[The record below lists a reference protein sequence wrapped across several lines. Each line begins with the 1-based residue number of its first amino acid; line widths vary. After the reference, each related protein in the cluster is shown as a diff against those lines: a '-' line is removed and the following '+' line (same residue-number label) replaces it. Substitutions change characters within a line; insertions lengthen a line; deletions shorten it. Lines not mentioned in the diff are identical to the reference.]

1 MPTPDASQYTQI
13 KRLIVDKNGRAS
25 LNPTKFRA
33 PFFYGGYGFVQGI
46 ETKFGPNALLSNKFI
61 ITPPTTPSVTGPGG
75 IILANVTVTSILT
88 IRQINFRGNLIM
100 DWGDGSQERFDSET
114 SSGTSISH
122 TYAESGTYN
131 ISGTVDAGT
140 GDITIFDCRNNLF
153 NSIDASGCTPLTSIT
168 CNGNVSLSSLDVA
181 NTQLGSIA
189 AQSCNLTSIANLIS
203 IQPYLRVLNLSNN
216 PVASLTLNG
225 YNALLTFTL
234 NNSIANSLTSLDIQ
248 NCTSLTGMFV
258 ATNTNLTSLDVHNN
272 LPALT
277 TLVVSQCT
285 GLATLRIDGTLLN
298 AISTIGTNTVPIL
311 NPLIAGTVTMSSAQ
325 ASVYPGSDPTTY
337 YATALPSWTFVII

>member
-13 KRLIVDKNGRAS
+13 KRLIVDQTGRTS

-46 ETKFGPNALLSNKFI
+46 ETKFGPNALLSNKFTI
-61 ITPPTTPSVTGPGG
+61 PPTTPSETGPGG
-75 IILANVTVTSILT
+75 IILGSATVTSILT
-88 IRQINFRGNLIM
+88 INQINFRGTLVIN
-100 DWGDGSQERFDSET
+100 WGDGLSEAYDWIT
-114 SSGTSISH
+114 YSGTSISH
-122 TYAESGTYN
+122 TYAASGTYN
-131 ISGTVDAGT
+131 ISGTVAAGT
-140 GDITIFDCRNNLF
+140 GDITIFDCRNSVF
-153 NSIDASGCTPLTSIT
+153 GSVDASGCTPLTSIT

-189 AQSCNLTSIANLIS
+189 AQFCNLTSISNLIS

-216 PVASLTLNG
+216 PVVSLSLNG
-225 YNALLTFTL
+225 YNALLAFTL
-234 NNSIANSLTSLDIQ
+234 NNSIGNSLTSLDIR
-248 NCTSLTGMFV
+248 NCTSLTSIYV

-277 TLVVSQCT
+277 TLVVTGCT

-298 AISTIGTNTVPIL
+298 AISTIGTNTAPRL
-311 NPLIAGTVTMSSAQ
+311 NSLIAGTVTMSSAQ

-337 YATALPSWTFVII
+337 YATALPLWTFVLI